1 MHFASLI
8 QRICKLI
15 RPHLTAKE
23 NTRVGLLDSRSW
35 WSHAPAAPGLTWTC
49 HYPEER
55 AANHSGPVR
64 CIAVGLER
72 RKAGEWKKKACR
84 HVTKHNSKDLKSM
97 CTCVARQSE
106 NDRDVKQMTEVK
118 YLSKKINNQ

>member
-55 AANHSGPVR
+55 AANHPGPVR

-72 RKAGEWKKKACR
+72 QKATVESVDLVAPWRLLLLQQVVAKHLGNGRKR
-84 HVTKHNSKDLKSM
+84 HVGMSQNT
-97 CTCVARQSE
+97 TQ
-106 NDRDVKQMTEVK
+106 
-118 YLSKKINNQ
+118 KI